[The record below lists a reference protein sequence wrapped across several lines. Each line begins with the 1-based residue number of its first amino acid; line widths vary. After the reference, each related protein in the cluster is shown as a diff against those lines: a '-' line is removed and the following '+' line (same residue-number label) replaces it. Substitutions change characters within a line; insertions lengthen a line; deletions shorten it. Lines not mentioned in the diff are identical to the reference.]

1 MAKMLTRVEIKDVRR
16 YIPDPKFYRVSCGV
30 SMAPTPN
37 PIFRSVIKFF
47 RDQGADAFGY
57 TGFMYGF
64 KEQCIYII
72 LGDDE
77 MVLAQLQ
84 LTFDVKIT
92 RMTLVPQ
99 KTLFTIHVS

>member
-57 TGFMYGF
+57 TGYMYGF

-72 LGDDE
+72 LDDE
-77 MVLAQLQ
+77 MALAQLQ